1 MKKTWVFTA
10 VALLACGSVLFA
22 HPHFQKTTSATL
34 PGDVEVSVSFF
45 TVPSN
50 MAHAD
55 STANGDFVAPG
66 LPALE
71 ISSALTAG
79 SVKIPQGTYTLG
91 AVKNGADDWTMALHP
106 GKLGFNDTPDKSK
119 LIKLESS
126 YMKSSDSSNHLV
138 VDIQPGHGKTEG
150 KAVLTLGFGP
160 MVLDG
165 VLSNAE

>member
-1 MKKTWVFTA
+1 MKRQWVIAAVVLIA
-10 VALLACGSVLFA
+10 VAPALLA
-22 HPHFQKTTSATL
+22 HPHFQKTTSAKL

-50 MAHAD
+50 TAHAD
-55 STANGDFVAPG
+55 STADGDFVTPG
-66 LPALE
+66 FAALE
-71 ISSALTAG
+71 TSADLTAG
-79 SVKIPQGTYTLG
+79 SVTIPKGTYTVG
-91 AVKNGADDWTMALHP
+91 AVKNAADDWTMALHP

-126 YMKSSDSSNHLV
+126 YVKSPASTDHLV

-150 KAVLTLGFGP
+150 KAVITLGFGP